1 MKAGAVAGA
10 EMRLPATLVMPF
22 VGMSRSF
29 RSTTSLMLASA
40 VATGVILLSCTTVPD
55 VGRSSLNFIPGSH
68 LNQMG
73 LSEFEKIKSEKR
85 RSSNGTQTAAVN
97 RVAERLRRIVPMP
110 DARWEFVLF
119 DDSSPNAFALP
130 GGKVGVNTGIFKVAR
145 NDAQLAAVLGH
156 ELAHVVAGHSGERM
170 STGILGAVGVAVLD
184 AALGSDRSTGSRAA
198 TSTAASAAVGLGML
212 RFSRGQELE
221 ADKLGALYMARAGYD
236 PQESIQLWQ
245 NFAADRSKKGSGTP
259 AFLSTHPL
267 DSTRIESLRAFMPR
281 ALAEYH

>member
-1 MKAGAVAGA
+1 MA
-10 EMRLPATLVMPF
+10 
-22 VGMSRSF
+22 RSF
-29 RSTTSLMLASA
+29 LLPLALPSSLALC
-40 VATGVILLSCTTVPD
+40 TILIACTTVPD
-55 VGRSSLNFIPGSH
+55 VGRNSFNFIPNTH
-68 LNQMG
+68 LSQMG
-73 LSEFEKIKSEKR
+73 LSQFEKIKQEKR
-85 RSSNGTQTAAVN
+85 RSGNSSQLAAVN
-97 RVAERLRRIVPMP
+97 RVATRLQRIVPMP
-110 DARWEFVLF
+110 NARWEFVLF

-130 GGKVGVNTGIFKVAR
+130 GGKVGVNTGIFKVAK

-236 PQESIQLWQ
+236 PTESIQLWQ
-245 NFAADRSKKGSGTP
+245 NFAADRSQRGGSRTP

-281 ALAEYH
+281 ALSEYH